1 MGTLEQ
7 SEENGE
13 KNIGEMKK
21 EVAPVDKQSTFQNP
35 LGGLRTHLSQSGTD
49 KGHFLL
55 RSQTVY
61 FIYLFTI
68 FKQACPVQHGWFK
81 WRPVKNSIIQI
92 N

>member
-1 MGTLEQ
+1 MKEFSSQLQGSNFRGVQLKETQPTRTL
-7 SEENGE
+7 
-13 KNIGEMKK
+13 
-21 EVAPVDKQSTFQNP
+21 P
-35 LGGLRTHLSQSGTD
+35 LPDVTTESAV
-49 KGHFLL
+49 
-55 RSQTVY
+55 RSRVVTN